1 MSFKKHQSSSTH
13 NEAVESV
20 ITLPRT
26 TRDIGELMSSNHKRD
41 KETAREMLQVILST
55 VRFLARQGLALR
67 GSNNDVES
75 NLIQLLK
82 LRAEDHPLLTRWM
95 ERQTNKYTSHEIQ
108 DEMLKIM
115 GRSVLNSILSSIHES
130 TYVSIMVDETNDIS
144 NKEQLTLVMRRID
157 HNLDVYEEFL
167 GMYQIDKTTAES
179 ITSTIVDALVRFQIP
194 LTKLRGQCYD
204 GCSTMAGSRNGV
216 AAKVQAMEPK
226 AVFTH
231 CYGHALNLAVGDTI
245 KRCVMLRDCLDTC
258 YELIKLIKWSPK
270 RDAMLRRLK
279 EESCDD
285 APSIR
290 TLCPTRWTVRAES
303 LKSIMANYTSIQ
315 NLWEEALEC
324 TSETEMKARIQGV
337 SSQMETFTFYFSLVL
352 AEMILRHTDNLSKT
366 LQNPELAS
374 TQAYEIA
381 MLTVKTLQSI
391 RTEAN
396 FDLFWDKVELERK
409 QLGVGDPCL
418 PRKRKRPRRFETG
431 RSEGEFHTVPKDFF
445 RQAYF
450 ESFDL
455 AISCI
460 TDRFDQPGYKTY
472 GKIEQLFLKACADSD
487 NNYEEEL
494 SFVTEF
500 YDDLHATNLKSQLK
514 VLKTLYSEKAKDE
527 PPSIRVIKS
536 ILQSLTPAQR
546 GILDVVCSA
555 FCILLVIPATNCTSE
570 RSFSALRRIKSYLR
584 STMSQE
590 RLNHLMLLYYHQEL
604 TDSLDM
610 RLVANEF
617 ISTKETRQAV
627 FAKCKF

>member
-13 NEAVESV
+13 SEAVESV

-41 KETAREMLQVILST
+41 KETAREMLQIILST

-67 GSNNDVES
+67 GSNNDAES

-115 GRSVLNSILSSIHES
+115 GRSVLNSILSLIHES
-130 TYVSIMVDETNDIS
+130 TYVSIMVDETTDIS
-144 NKEQLTLVMRRID
+144 NKEQLTLAMRRID

-167 GMYQIDKTTAES
+167 GMYQIDSTTAES
-179 ITSTIVDALVRFQIP
+179 ITSTILDALLRFKVP
-194 LTKLRGQCYD
+194 LTKLCGQCYD

-216 AAKVQAMEPK
+216 AARILAMEPK

-231 CYGHALNLAVGDTI
+231 CYGHALNLAVSDTI
-245 KRCVMLRDCLDTC
+245 KKCVMLRDCLDTC

-270 RDAMLRRLK
+270 RDAMLKKLK
-279 EESCDD
+279 EESHND

-290 TLCPTRWTVRAES
+290 TMCPTRWTVRAES
-303 LKSIMANYTSIQ
+303 LKSIVANYTNLQ
-315 NLWEEALEC
+315 DLWEEALEC

-337 SSQMETFTFYFSLVL
+337 FSQMDTFKFYFSLKL

-366 LQNPELAS
+366 IQNPELAS

-391 RTEAN
+391 RTEVN
-396 FDLFWDKVELERK
+396 FDLFWEKVELERK

-418 PRKRKRPRRFETG
+418 PRKRTRPRRLETG
-431 RSEGEFHTVPKDFF
+431 SSEGEFHTVPKDLF
-445 RQAYF
+445 RQTYY

-455 AISCI
+455 AINCI
-460 TDRFDQPGYKTY
+460 TDRFNQPGYRTY
-472 GKIEQLFLKACADSD
+472 GQIKQLFLKACAALDD
-487 NNYEEEL
+487 NYEEEL
-494 SFVTEF
+494 KFVTEF
-500 YDDLHATNLKSQLK
+500 YDDLHAANLEAQLK

-527 PPSIRVIKS
+527 PPSIKVIKS
-536 ILQSLTPAQR
+536 VLQSLNPAQR
-546 GILDVVCSA
+546 EMLDVVCSA

-610 RLVANEF
+610 RPIANEF
-617 ISTKETRQAV
+617 ISTKETRQVV
-627 FAKCKF
+627 FAKCNF